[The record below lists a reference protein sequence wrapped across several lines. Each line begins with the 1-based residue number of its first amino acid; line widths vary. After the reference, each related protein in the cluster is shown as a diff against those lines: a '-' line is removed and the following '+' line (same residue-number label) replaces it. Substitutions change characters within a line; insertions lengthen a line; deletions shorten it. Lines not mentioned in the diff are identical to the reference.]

1 MMSVTKNQGTTIA
14 HLPKNPRATKHFRIC
29 ETVRLLALGAA
40 AAVFNA
46 SGQNPPPQ
54 NAHLTG
60 TVLDAAGKPASGLE
74 VRTVFTSGPGV
85 RETKT
90 DAAGKFEVQWYPNQ
104 TSPMESIPCVVAR
117 DTERNLA
124 VAQDLDENS
133 ASLNLKLQPAL
144 TVVGQVECEG
154 KPLTNATATLIFWSG
169 RSGMHLEGLA
179 RTNIPGRFEI
189 PALPPGRKYGIMVS
203 APGYGQRAI
212 YDISASADPGR
223 QELDVIELK
232 PANLKL
238 AGLVVDADDQPIGG
252 INVNLSGEGQPS
264 AHTTTDSDGRFSF
277 EHACEGRA
285 QLFANAQN
293 SYGNITAEGGD
304 TNIVLRLG
312 QSNNNSPGAVQHKL
326 RGTVT
331 GPDGKPVAGAQLAV
345 FPLNGSVRWIKSGTN
360 GVFNLSWSLESWQLR
375 SGNAATLIVRDVPH
389 NLAAIAELDEEAT
402 NLDVQ
407 LKPALTVSGR
417 AEEPNGSPI
426 AGAQVGMWLHAGNSY
441 DQFDDRIPVSDAQG
455 RFEIRGL
462 PADASFLVYLTAKGR
477 GRSQQQV
484 GPGADTNRLELEPF
498 VLRPADKIIAGKVVD
513 TDDKPVSG
521 ASVSLS
527 NVIAP
532 GEGQPDGNT
541 TTDRNG
547 LFRLQVCEGRVLL
560 YANAQG
566 GNGYANANFEAGETN
581 VVLQLRRSG
590 SVASETPRRPSLKG
604 RPLPDLAALGLA
616 AETVPA
622 GKPVLLCL
630 ADVEQRPSRRVL
642 RLLSDQQEA
651 LKQKGITL
659 LAAQV
664 AATPDDTFKAWKD
677 ANPLP
682 FAVGRV
688 TEKSDKIKWATEVES
703 LPWLILIEAQHRVAA
718 EGFSIEELDAQLPA
732 ISK

>member
-1 MMSVTKNQGTTIA
+1 MMSVTKNQR
-14 HLPKNPRATKHFRIC
+14 HPRAQWPIQP
-29 ETVRLLALGAA
+29 RLTRYVPSLKALRFLALAA
-40 AAVFNA
+40 AALVFNA
-46 SGQNPPPQ
+46 CGQNSPPQ

-60 TVLDAAGKPASGLE
+60 TVVDTDGKPSPGLE
-74 VRTVFTSGPGV
+74 VRTVFTSGPGT

-90 DAAGKFEVQWYPNQ
+90 DTDGKFDMQWYPNQ
-104 TSPMESIPCVVAR
+104 TSPMESIPCILAR
-117 DTERNLA
+117 DAARNLA

-133 ASLNLKLQPAL
+133 TSLTLKLLPAL
-144 TVVGQVECEG
+144 TVVGRVECDG

-189 PALPPGRKYGIMVS
+189 PALPPGRKYGVMVS

-232 PANLKL
+232 PANLNL

-252 INVNLSGEGQPS
+252 ISVNLSGEGQPS
-264 AHTTTDSDGRFSF
+264 AHTTTDSDGRFRF

-293 SYGNITAEGGD
+293 SYGNISAQGGD

-312 QSNNNSPGAVQHKL
+312 QTYNNSASAVQHKL
-326 RGTVT
+326 RGIVT
-331 GPDGKPVAGAQLAV
+331 GPDGKPVAGAQLTV
-345 FPLNGSVRWIKSGTN
+345 FPPNGSVRWIKSATN
-360 GVFNLSWSLESWQLR
+360 GVFNLNWSLESWQLR
-375 SGNAATLIVRDVPH
+375 SGNPQLIVRDVAH
-389 NLAAIAELDEEAT
+389 NLAAVAELEEDAT

-417 AEEPNGSPI
+417 AEEPNGAPI
-426 AGAQVGMWLHAGNSY
+426 VGAQVGMWLHAGNS
-441 DQFDDRIPVSDAQG
+441 FDTFEDRLPVSDAQG
-455 RFEIRGL
+455 RFEIKGL
-462 PADASFLVYLTAKGR
+462 PADASFLVYLTAKNR

-484 GPGADTNRLELEPF
+484 GPGVETNHLELEPF

-547 LFRLQVCEGRVLL
+547 LFRLQVCDGRVLL

-590 SVASETPRRPSLKG
+590 SSVSEAPRRPSLKG

-616 AETVPA
+616 ADAVPA
-622 GKPVLLCL
+622 GKPALLCL

-642 RLLSDQQEA
+642 RLLADQQEA

-682 FAVGRV
+682 FAVGRL
-688 TEKSDKIKWATEVES
+688 TEKSDKLKWATQVES
-703 LPWLILIEAQHRVAA
+703 LPWLILTEAQHRVAA
-718 EGFSIEELDAQLPA
+718 EGFAIEELDAQLQA
-732 ISK
+732 LSK